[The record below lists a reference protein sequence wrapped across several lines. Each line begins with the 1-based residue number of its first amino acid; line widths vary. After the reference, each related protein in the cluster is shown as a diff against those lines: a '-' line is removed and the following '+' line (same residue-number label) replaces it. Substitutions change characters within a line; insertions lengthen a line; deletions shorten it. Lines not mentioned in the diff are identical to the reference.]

1 LVRRSDQ
8 FRQDKDLAFK
18 FMLTEESEKQKEKQ
32 ECLNFYTNQ
41 MLDECRRVGKI
52 NGDALVEHFMNHCQY
67 QCDDIQKE
75 FDTWSEVVAYLG
87 SLEWDKPLYDSDDE
101 NKPKKKKKKD
111 KKDKKDKKEKKEK
124 KE

>member
-67 QCDDIQKE
+67 QCDDIQK
-75 FDTWSEVVAYLG
+75 V
-87 SLEWDKPLYDSDDE
+87 SLFAL
-101 NKPKKKKKKD
+101 
-111 KKDKKDKKEKKEK
+111 
-124 KE
+124 